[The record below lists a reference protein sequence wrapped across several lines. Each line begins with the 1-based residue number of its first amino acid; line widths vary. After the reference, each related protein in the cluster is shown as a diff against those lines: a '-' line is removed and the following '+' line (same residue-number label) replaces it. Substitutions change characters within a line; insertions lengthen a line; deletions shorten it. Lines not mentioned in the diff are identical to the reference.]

1 MSTPITER
9 TVYSDLFTNFKV
21 HPVTNK
27 LLKKTNVEAV
37 KQSIRNLIQTNK
49 GERLF
54 QPDLGGDV
62 RKMLFENFTPHTI
75 ITTQEIIKETVRSH
89 EPRADLI
96 AVNITQTLDEHEIQI
111 QIVFRVVNVQD
122 PVTLEIILERVR

>member
-21 HPVTNK
+21 HPITNK